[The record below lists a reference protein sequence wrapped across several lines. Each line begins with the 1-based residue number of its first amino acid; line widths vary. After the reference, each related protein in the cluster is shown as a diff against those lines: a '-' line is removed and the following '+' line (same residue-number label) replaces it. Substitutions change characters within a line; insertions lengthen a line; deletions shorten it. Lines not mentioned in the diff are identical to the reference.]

1 LLSLLTTLMLSPLLR
16 LSLLGLLPGLWARLK
31 LDLGVWVP
39 LLGVASGAPG
49 GALLLVLVTDVL
61 VGLKLLSL
69 ELLSLKLLSLHL
81 LLLLGEKLLLLN
93 LDLCLLLKL
102 LDLLDGLGRGL
113 NTRLATSADAIAAAE
128 GLFDVSG
135 GSLVIAI
142 VIDVATSPA
151 AFAVHSSISLSG
163 GAKLQKFLGFH
174 SELIFWALS
183 SSDLGHWL
191 VALRHTAEL
200 FGKREFLVVFDV

>member
-1 LLSLLTTLMLSPLLR
+1 LLSLLTTLLLSPLLR

-61 VGLKLLSL
+61 VGLK
-69 ELLSLKLLSLHL
+69 LLSLKLLSLHL

-142 VIDVATSPA
+142 VIDIATSPA

-200 FGKREFLVVFDV
+200 FGKGEFLVVFDV

>member
-1 LLSLLTTLMLSPLLR
+1 LLSLLTTLLLSPLLR

-61 VGLKLLSL
+61 VGLK
-69 ELLSLKLLSLHL
+69 LLSLKLLSLHL

-200 FGKREFLVVFDV
+200 FGKGEFLVVFDV